1 MTGKPAVITV
11 SEVFGVTIQGEG
23 PMIGR
28 PTVFVRT
35 GGCDYQHCSWCDTL
49 YAVLPEHRREWERLS
64 TSAVLDRIRAL
75 SGPCLVTLS
84 GGNPAIQPLGDLID
98 AGHAEGYTF
107 TCETQGSVPAPWFAA
122 LDHLVLS
129 PKPPSSG
136 METDWDRLDRSVDL
150 AASGD
155 TDTALKVVVFDDEDY
170 AYARDVHARHP
181 DLPLYLQVGNPDPP
195 GTDGD
200 GPGIDVAANLVRLR
214 RLMDR
219 VCADRWHEARV
230 LPQLHA
236 LTFGNE
242 RGR

>member
-1 MTGKPAVITV
+1 MTKRPAVLTI
-11 SEVFGVTIQGEG
+11 SEVFGITIQGEG

-28 PTVFVRT
+28 PTVFVRA

-64 TSAVLDRIRAL
+64 TDAVLDRVRAL

-84 GGNPAIQPLGDLID
+84 GGNPAIQPFGELVA
-98 AGHAEGYTF
+98 AGHAQGYTF
-107 TCETQGSVPAPWFAA
+107 TCETQGSVVAPWFAD

-136 METDWDRLDRSVDL
+136 METDWSRLDDGVAVAL
-150 AASGD
+150 AGG
-155 TDTALKVVVFDDEDY
+155 TDTALKIVVFDDADY
-170 AYARDVHARHP
+170 AYARSVHRRYP

-195 GTDGD
+195 AADGGGT
-200 GPGIDVAANLVRLR
+200 GIDVAGSLARLR
-214 RLMDR
+214 WLMDR
-219 VCADRWHEARV
+219 VCSDRWHEARV

-236 LTFGNE
+236 LVFGNA
-242 RGR
+242 RGT